1 MKTYTPWLIILC
13 LVLGGL
19 YVELRIARTLSNL
32 VALAERQDHQLKH
45 IASENQ
51 KRSLQRAL
59 EAAQRPASTNSVD
72 QLELARLRNSVTML
86 QIRANELAEENRKLK
101 KQVLPAEGDGEQ
113 VKRYPQYPH
122 IADEEVERDLELVRT
137 TIGKRGEPGTEEQIQ
152 ARRAMGLKYRG
163 LVDVNEKLSEESKN
177 ELFDYFVA
185 MQQRIDPTLLPRLM
199 EQLNGWKGFDGP
211 LYVYDPHQNK
221 VVLQYVRDRTPN
233 WQIYSFSIDLE
244 KGSVSHNFS
253 WPGTPG
259 QFAQRP

>member
-1 MKTYTPWLIILC
+1 MKTCTPWLIILC

-19 YVELRIARTLSNL
+19 YVEIRIARTLGNL
-32 VALAERQDHQLKH
+32 VALAEQQDLQLKH

-59 EAAQRPASTNSVD
+59 EATQQPASTNAVD
-72 QLELARLRNSVTML
+72 QLELARLRNSVTL
-86 QIRANELAEENRKLK
+86 LRIRADLLERENQKLKEQIPPAEEDGQEARKFPRHPLI
-101 KQVLPAEGDGEQ
+101 P
-113 VKRYPQYPH
+113 
-122 IADEEVERDLELVRT
+122 DEEIERDLELVRT
-137 TIGKRGEPGTEEQIQ
+137 TIGKRGEPGTEEQVQ

-163 LVDVNEKLSEESKN
+163 LVDINEKLSEESKN

-199 EQLNGWKGFDGP
+199 EQLNGWEGFDGP

-244 KGSVSHNFS
+244 KGSVSHSFS
-253 WPGTPG
+253 WPGSPG
-259 QFAQRP
+259 QFAQ